1 MSHAT
6 AGKPHTHLSIFSV
19 PPGKQ
24 VPGLWGTN
32 DLFKPTTC
40 RQNMM
45 QESHCLSKTYKN
57 SKEIKTR
64 GKNAPNDT
72 SRGSLSNVQ
81 DSATLL
87 SLARFR
93 TTKAL
98 WHCSKVSALSR
109 AFVPENKQV
118 SALWVP
124 SLNPSH
130 RVGGGSWTRE
140 NCGTRNPNQEVEA
153 PSRLSWWEHAVTGS
167 WQELDS
173 VILMG
178 PFQPGTFGGS
188 MALPGGLPGSS
199 SMRP

>member
-6 AGKPHTHLSIFSV
+6 AGEPHTHLSIFSV

-32 DLFKPTTC
+32 DLFKLTTC

-57 SKEIKTR
+57 SKEIKT
-64 GKNAPNDT
+64 GKNAPNDM

-109 AFVPENKQV
+109 AFVPKNSRCLHCGSPASTLLTGREEAAGQGKT
-118 SALWVP
+118 
-124 SLNPSH
+124 
-130 RVGGGSWTRE
+130 VGLETQTR
-140 NCGTRNPNQEVEA
+140 R
-153 PSRLSWWEHAVTGS
+153 
-167 WQELDS
+167 
-173 VILMG
+173 
-178 PFQPGTFGGS
+178 
-188 MALPGGLPGSS
+188 
-199 SMRP
+199 